1 VSKCETGRLGAC
13 RAVTAQCPLSGKF
26 SFWTI
31 VLGPMETEA
40 GGAGAGRIQRLLVG
54 LVSSSLA
61 AREVALS
68 GCADMLVDAAA
79 LDVKPAA
86 LRRLVGAVL
95 GAYMD
100 SCQVT
105 EKKWR
110 LALEA
115 LLVRASGL
123 EGLPFSV
130 LGLVLESF
138 REQHQAQAVSS
149 RWAQSC
155 CFSVYSYGALLS
167 SFFHYS

>member
-1 VSKCETGRLGAC
+1 
-13 RAVTAQCPLSGKF
+13 
-26 SFWTI
+26 
-31 VLGPMETEA
+31 METEA

-54 LVSSSLA
+54 LVSASLA
-61 AREVALS
+61 AREAALS
-68 GCADMLVDAAA
+68 GCADMIVDAAA

-100 SCQVT
+100 SCRQVT

-149 RWAQSC
+149 SKMGDGKSMLLI
-155 CFSVYSYGALLS
+155 FSVQLWRTHLS
-167 SFFHYS
+167 SFITR